1 MQGNLGLTP
10 VQAPCKGCA
19 DRHTGCHTDC
29 TRYIA
34 FRREADRYKQ
44 EQSKDAARCEPRKAR
59 REATLLMSTPR
70 YGWWAYAKWM
80 IRSYKGGG
88 LMTKAER
95 AAVEGAIAE
104 TERLVDG
111 AERLR
116 LIDLVLW
123 KRTHTLQGAAMAV
136 YVSERTAQEWHRQFI
151 RLVGKKRGLL

>member
-59 REATLLMSTPR
+59 REATLLMSGITEQE
-70 YGWWAYAKWM
+70 YAAWLEKALQAL
-80 IRSYKGGG
+80 YKSKP
-88 LMTKAER
+88 L
-95 AAVEGAIAE
+95 AIAIVAK
-104 TERLVDG
+104 TEAGNTLTGYYNADAQDKAVFAHHIQSDIVLDIIKANAAEIKAMMEGVDDG
-111 AERLR
+111 T
-116 LIDLVLW
+116 D
-123 KRTHTLQGAAMAV
+123 
-136 YVSERTAQEWHRQFI
+136 
-151 RLVGKKRGLL
+151 

>member
-1 MQGNLGLTP
+1 MQQQGAVCGRCTMRTAQSAKGGNITDEHAAIRLVGL
-10 VQAPCKGCA
+10 C
-19 DRHTGCHTDC
+19 
-29 TRYIA
+29 
-34 FRREADRYKQ
+34 
-44 EQSKDAARCEPRKAR
+44 
-59 REATLLMSTPR
+59 
-70 YGWWAYAKWM
+70 KWM

-95 AAVEGAIAE
+95 AAVAEAIAE
-104 TERLVDG
+104 TEQLVDG

-151 RLVGKKRGLL
+151 RLVGQKRGLL

>member
-1 MQGNLGLTP
+1 
-10 VQAPCKGCA
+10 
-19 DRHTGCHTDC
+19 
-29 TRYIA
+29 
-34 FRREADRYKQ
+34 
-44 EQSKDAARCEPRKAR
+44 
-59 REATLLMSTPR
+59 MSTPR

-95 AAVEGAIAE
+95 AAVEEAIAE
-104 TERLVDG
+104 TEQLVDG
-111 AERLR
+111 VERLR

-151 RLVGKKRGLL
+151 RLVGQKRGLL